1 MMEINGALREKTADA
16 SAVRAESHGSFY
28 EMDTHKQ
35 LDTSPVEEAFRAAAV
50 KRRLPAYRSDSFGS
64 AVDWSA
70 GWVLDRHRF

>member
-35 LDTSPVEEAFRAAAV
+35 LDISPVEKIFRAAGREKAIACIS
-50 KRRLPAYRSDSFGS
+50 L
-64 AVDWSA
+64 
-70 GWVLDRHRF
+70 